1 MNTLYVGIK
10 EIINRKEEVIYS
22 ETDNGKDN
30 QMDFETD
37 EISKTPNLTQTL
49 DEEYREIEK
58 ENSTIPRK
66 SVSEANNIN
75 ANNVHKSFKH
85 MALEPLK

>member
-49 DEEYREIEK
+49 DEEYQEIEK
-58 ENSTIPRK
+58 
-66 SVSEANNIN
+66 
-75 ANNVHKSFKH
+75 
-85 MALEPLK
+85 